1 MPLPDPSALI
11 DRRSSNRYK
20 CSLGKTFRSAN
31 GIDYAVPDAVK
42 VTGSSRSNDVT
53 KVIRSKT
60 AYSKSESSSTGVST
74 GYGFF
79 SASVEMNQ
87 AQQEIGNKE
96 NIIVETSSTIALFT
110 ATLDPPEQLVLEGS
124 YEKMVD
130 ALPADYNRSA
140 NPTTEP
146 YWMLIRYY
154 GTHYVRYA
162 QFGGSVKMK
171 NVVTQSYVETKSDS
185 SIAVEASASYA
196 GATVGASHSNSESS
210 SDSEF
215 SKNSQKTT
223 TQIGGNPAIKALS
236 DNANG
241 PSNAFAD
248 WVDSISSFA
257 PAQVAYRLDD
267 LWRLITDPVKAK
279 NLRLA
284 IDDYASNAPCRA
296 GGCLSGGKFLGG
308 VELVD
313 DRCRQ
318 FCSPYGFCGTT
329 EDYRSGEGAI
339 DCSEFDP
346 ERIYNPPPER
356 PPPGNPVCRENGCKA
371 GDPTDGGV
379 KLVNGM
385 CMQICSAGGKCG
397 AGSAYAGEGSSDCRS
412 LAKQPKPPNP
422 RQRCEVHLKYSG
434 GKEEVMSFEGSK
446 DKVKE
451 GDRDYEDNI
460 ESFKLMSN
468 PGGSGGSTCGSNLR
482 STGRRAS
489 LNLLI
494 GLLSG
499 AACAKLVVYD
509 EDEGCGNDEDAVT
522 YEGDFTWKEVSQIPS
537 ARRSPEHHH
546 PDDLTA
552 PAGTCQST
560 PLRAGIHSFLAR
572 VPSDSCCARFPP
584 AAPNRCVSRQRVLQ
598 H

>member
-1 MPLPDPSALI
+1 
-11 DRRSSNRYK
+11 
-20 CSLGKTFRSAN
+20 
-31 GIDYAVPDAVK
+31 
-42 VTGSSRSNDVT
+42 
-53 KVIRSKT
+53 
-60 AYSKSESSSTGVST
+60 
-74 GYGFF
+74 
-79 SASVEMNQ
+79 
-87 AQQEIGNKE
+87 
-96 NIIVETSSTIALFT
+96 
-110 ATLDPPEQLVLEGS
+110 
-124 YEKMVD
+124 
-130 ALPADYNRSA
+130 
-140 NPTTEP
+140 
-146 YWMLIRYY
+146 
-154 GTHYVRYA
+154 
-162 QFGGSVKMK
+162 
-171 NVVTQSYVETKSDS
+171 
-185 SIAVEASASYA
+185 
-196 GATVGASHSNSESS
+196 
-210 SDSEF
+210 
-215 SKNSQKTT
+215 
-223 TQIGGNPAIKALS
+223 
-236 DNANG
+236 
-241 PSNAFAD
+241 
-248 WVDSISSFA
+248 
-257 PAQVAYRLDD
+257 
-267 LWRLITDPVKAK
+267 
-279 NLRLA
+279 
-284 IDDYASNAPCRA
+284 
-296 GGCLSGGKFLGG
+296 LGG

-434 GKEEVMSFEGSK
+434 GKEEVMPFEGSK

-468 PGGSGGSTCGSNLR
+468 PVGSGGSTCGSNLR

-572 VPSDSCCARFPP
+572 VPSDSCRARFPP